1 MIVDLATQAYNAL
14 HHNRRRSV
22 LTMLGMAWGI
32 ATVVLLLAYGTGF
45 ERGLWSAFRS
55 FGTNLV
61 FIFPGR
67 TELQAGGTKAGTQV
81 RLTVNDLD
89 SIRAEV
95 PLLKR
100 VSPEAFKN
108 CVVAFGTRSS
118 NYGVSGVYA
127 SYGRMR
133 KMEVAEGTFFSE
145 ADDYTHTRVAVIGSD
160 AKKKLFSG
168 QNALGENV
176 RLDGI
181 SYQIVGVL
189 KHQVQNGD
197 DNINEHVYVPFSA
210 MSDLTN
216 TYYLS
221 SVVMEYEGDHAKV
234 VKAVR
239 DSMAFHHSFNPKDQR
254 AIFVFDVFA
263 DLMDLQVIS
272 TGIKI
277 LLGFIGLLTLGIG
290 GVGLM
295 NIMLV
300 SVTQRTREIGVEKAL
315 GAHRWHILFQFLA
328 EALVIT
334 ALGGLLGVVLAYLV
348 SWSVGSLT
356 LWSAFEENASE
367 GDIHL
372 YIDSAT
378 LIWSTVILSF
388 VGIISGMLPA
398 IKAARLNPIEAL
410 RYSVDRQ
417 GGYRVRSVHVP
428 VPPLVHDCLGNRLRR
443 DGPPIQEDIWQDGS
457 QRNHGPDDGF
467 NSDDT
472 HPHYGRQRNDH
483 PRHGKDHGK
492 GIAADHPATVLRDV
506 AVAHT
511 VECDCGGHHPSERL
525 HARGRNQGR
534 TESDR
539 HGNGQRCG
547 NKYAHHI
554 HVSQRPVSLQVS
566 RTQAVGELEHSQ
578 QHGKDAEKR
587 VRHEVPSHWREVLRD
602 LGSGIENTRVLH
614 VHDKDGQQTEDHE
627 EHKLGLRAPRRAR
640 RQWPLIFPQV

>member
-1 MIVDLATQAYNAL
+1 MITDLAKQAYTAL
-14 HHNRRRSV
+14 RHNRSRTL

-89 SIRAEV
+89 YIRTEV

-100 VSPEAFKN
+100 VSPEVTKQCLA
-108 CVVAFGTRSS
+108 AFGTRSAT
-118 NYGVSGVYA
+118 YGVSGVYA
-127 SYGRMR
+127 SYAHMR
-133 KMEVAEGTFFSE
+133 RLDIAEGTFFSE
-145 ADDYTHTRVAVIGSD
+145 ADDFTHTRVAVIGSD

-168 QNALGENV
+168 QDAIGQNL

-181 SYQIVGVL
+181 SYQIVGVM
-189 KHQVQNGD
+189 KHQIQNGD
-197 DNINEHVYVPFSA
+197 DNINEHVYVPYSA
-210 MSDLTN
+210 MNDLAN
-216 TYYLS
+216 TYYLTA
-221 SVVMEYEGDHAKV
+221 VVMEYEGDHAKV

-239 DSMAFHHSFNPKDQR
+239 ESMGFHHYFDPKDQR

-263 DLMDLQVIS
+263 DLLDLQVIS

-328 EALVIT
+328 EALAIT
-334 ALGGLLGVVLAYLV
+334 AIGGLLGVVLAYLI
-348 SWSVGSLT
+348 SWSVGGLP

-378 LIWSTVILSF
+378 LIWSTAILSF
-388 VGIISGMLPA
+388 VGVISGMLPA
-398 IKAARLNPIEAL
+398 IKAARLDPIEAL
-410 RYSVDRQ
+410 RY
-417 GGYRVRSVHVP
+417 
-428 VPPLVHDCLGNRLRR
+428 
-443 DGPPIQEDIWQDGS
+443 E
-457 QRNHGPDDGF
+457 
-467 NSDDT
+467 
-472 HPHYGRQRNDH
+472 
-483 PRHGKDHGK
+483 
-492 GIAADHPATVLRDV
+492 
-506 AVAHT
+506 
-511 VECDCGGHHPSERL
+511 
-525 HARGRNQGR
+525 
-534 TESDR
+534 
-539 HGNGQRCG
+539 
-547 NKYAHHI
+547 
-554 HVSQRPVSLQVS
+554 
-566 RTQAVGELEHSQ
+566 
-578 QHGKDAEKR
+578 
-587 VRHEVPSHWREVLRD
+587 
-602 LGSGIENTRVLH
+602 
-614 VHDKDGQQTEDHE
+614 
-627 EHKLGLRAPRRAR
+627 
-640 RQWPLIFPQV
+640 

>member
-1 MIVDLATQAYNAL
+1 MIVALATQAYTAL
-14 HHNRRRSV
+14 RHNRSRTL

-89 SIRAEV
+89 YIRTEV

-100 VSPEAFKN
+100 VSPEVSKQCLA
-108 CVVAFGTRSS
+108 AFGTRSAT
-118 NYGVSGVYA
+118 YGVSGVYA
-127 SYGRMR
+127 SYAHMR
-133 KMEVAEGTFFSE
+133 RLDISEGTFFSE
-145 ADDYTHTRVAVIGSD
+145 ADDFTHTRVAVIGSD

-168 QNALGENV
+168 QNAIGQNL
-176 RLDGI
+176 RIDGI
-181 SYQIVGVL
+181 SYQIVGVM
-189 KHQVQNGD
+189 KHQIQNGD
-197 DNINEHVYVPFSA
+197 DNINEHVYVPYSA
-210 MSDLTN
+210 MSDLAN
-216 TYYLS
+216 TYYLTA
-221 SVVMEYEGDHAKV
+221 VVMEYEGDHAKV

-239 DSMAFHHSFNPKDQR
+239 ESMGFHHSFDPKDQR

-263 DLMDLQVIS
+263 DLLDLQVIS

-334 ALGGLLGVVLAYLV
+334 AVGGLLGVVLAYLI
-348 SWSVGSLT
+348 SWSVGGLP

-378 LIWSTVILSF
+378 LIWSTAILSF

-398 IKAARLNPIEAL
+398 IKAARLDPIEAL
-410 RYSVDRQ
+410 RY
-417 GGYRVRSVHVP
+417 
-428 VPPLVHDCLGNRLRR
+428 
-443 DGPPIQEDIWQDGS
+443 E
-457 QRNHGPDDGF
+457 
-467 NSDDT
+467 
-472 HPHYGRQRNDH
+472 
-483 PRHGKDHGK
+483 
-492 GIAADHPATVLRDV
+492 
-506 AVAHT
+506 
-511 VECDCGGHHPSERL
+511 
-525 HARGRNQGR
+525 
-534 TESDR
+534 
-539 HGNGQRCG
+539 
-547 NKYAHHI
+547 
-554 HVSQRPVSLQVS
+554 
-566 RTQAVGELEHSQ
+566 
-578 QHGKDAEKR
+578 
-587 VRHEVPSHWREVLRD
+587 
-602 LGSGIENTRVLH
+602 
-614 VHDKDGQQTEDHE
+614 
-627 EHKLGLRAPRRAR
+627 
-640 RQWPLIFPQV
+640 